1 MSYEVTA
8 TRRRPQQFDNLVGQE
23 FVAQTLKNSIKSGK
37 IAHAYL
43 FTGPRGCGKTSS
55 ARILAKALNCQ
66 NGPTDCPC
74 GVCSNCKEITNGTS
88 LDVIEID
95 GASNTSVE
103 NVRQIKD
110 EVLFPPSNSKYKI
123 YIIDEVHMLSIP
135 AFNALLKTIEE
146 PPPYVI
152 FIFATTELQKVPAT
166 IKSRCQQYNFRLVA
180 IDKVKECLSQAAAEL
195 SIQAD
200 DEALFWIARESTG
213 SMRDAYT
220 LFDQVVAFSDGHITY
235 EKIRDKLGLVGVERL
250 NLLFEACCRNQID
263 SVLNMLDD
271 FLQSGVSIEQFISNC
286 ADYLRS
292 LMLIKSGIKKES
304 LLGNAADRYSASV
317 LAKWN
322 LIQIER
328 ALSIFLQLYKDV
340 RYSLSPRYE
349 LELAFGRL
357 CWISD
362 YVSNAE
368 VKRAIDAAQKLLLSQ
383 NGTVSSNVK
392 ANEVENVQNTL
403 NFSPSNSSLSSG
415 SLSGALNNAALSNQV
430 PEGLPILRP
439 SKQMLDEEELENPY
453 DEASAIFDGNGTTSD
468 SQKTGDE
475 KHPFSD
481 GGSLPPEKSAEKVVT
496 NSKEAFSDSNS
507 LQFPQLNIK
516 LQGNGEINSEAQ
528 KEHISN
534 VLVKEALKEVPGK
547 DFSNLV
553 NEPDFSQEDYD
564 GEWTNVDE
572 IPDDDYPV
580 EDDEYVVQKAES
592 FLNQNEQNNLQEND
606 FPAQINDKFQ
616 TADGAVMSVAQLRG
630 NVMASLSVKDGFAAS
645 NLQKTG
651 LWKVFDDSVQ
661 TNVQSQYD
669 LELIKRKQNIIEAE
683 ISAICGRQMKFL
695 VDFQE
700 EKKEVA
706 KEFVQIPL
714 QVEIL
719 VNAFKGTIVAGKV

>member
-1 MSYEVTA
+1 M
-8 TRRRPQQFDNLVGQE
+8 
-23 FVAQTLKNSIKSGK
+23 
-37 IAHAYL
+37 
-43 FTGPRGCGKTSS
+43 
-55 ARILAKALNCQ
+55 
-66 NGPTDCPC
+66 
-74 GVCSNCKEITNGTS
+74 
-88 LDVIEID
+88 
-95 GASNTSVE
+95 
-103 NVRQIKD
+103 
-110 EVLFPPSNSKYKI
+110 
-123 YIIDEVHMLSIP
+123 
-135 AFNALLKTIEE
+135 
-146 PPPYVI
+146 
-152 FIFATTELQKVPAT
+152 
-166 IKSRCQQYNFRLVA
+166 
-180 IDKVKECLSQAAAEL
+180 
-195 SIQAD
+195 
-200 DEALFWIARESTG
+200 
-213 SMRDAYT
+213 
-220 LFDQVVAFSDGHITY
+220 
-235 EKIRDKLGLVGVERL
+235 
-250 NLLFEACCRNQID
+250 
-263 SVLNMLDD
+263 
-271 FLQSGVSIEQFISNC
+271 
-286 ADYLRS
+286 
-292 LMLIKSGIKKES
+292 
-304 LLGNAADRYSASV
+304 
-317 LAKWN
+317 
-322 LIQIER
+322 
-328 ALSIFLQLYKDV
+328 
-340 RYSLSPRYE
+340 
-349 LELAFGRL
+349 
-357 CWISD
+357 
-362 YVSNAE
+362 
-368 VKRAIDAAQKLLLSQ
+368 
-383 NGTVSSNVK
+383 
-392 ANEVENVQNTL
+392 
-403 NFSPSNSSLSSG
+403 
-415 SLSGALNNAALSNQV
+415 NNAALSNQV

-439 SKQMLDEEELENPY
+439 SRQMLEEEGLENPY

-507 LQFPQLNIK
+507 LQLPQLNIK
-516 LQGNGEINSEAQ
+516 LQGNGEINPEVQ

-534 VLVKEALKEVPGK
+534 VLVKEALKDVPGK